1 MKTLLLTT
9 ALAAVLAACGG
20 SDGAAQSQAQAP
32 AQAPTGGGQ
41 PWETRPANA
50 PSQTPA
56 FPGQTRTP
64 EVSADV
70 AFEVE
75 TVAEGLNKP
84 WALAF
89 LPDGRMLVTE
99 KPGRLR
105 IVTAQGEL
113 SEPVSGLPEVD
124 ARDQGG
130 LLDVALDPD
139 FADNQLIYW
148 SYAEPRGN
156 GTNATAVARGR
167 LTEAGGTARVENVQ
181 VIFQQQPA
189 MDLSLIHI

>member
-1 MKTLLLTT
+1 MKNLLLTT
-9 ALAAVLAACGG
+9 ALAAVLAACVGAD
-20 SDGAAQSQAQAP
+20 SAAQSQTQTP
-32 AQAPTGGGQ
+32 AEGGQ

-56 FPGQTRTP
+56 FPGQTRAP

-99 KPGRLR
+99 RRLGQLR
-105 IVTAQGEL
+105 VVAKDGTLTEA
-113 SEPVSGLPEVD
+113 PVAGAPKVFSGG
-124 ARDQGG
+124 QGG
-130 LLDVALDPD
+130 LLDVVL
-139 FADNQLIYW
+139 
-148 SYAEPRGN
+148 
-156 GTNATAVARGR
+156 
-167 LTEAGGTARVENVQ
+167 
-181 VIFQQQPA
+181 
-189 MDLSLIHI
+189 